1 MNKWTAERHHAE
13 SSLAQPPVFC
23 FSRHMIFATAIFAN
37 ATAPAARSFVAV
49 VNNNRANNNANRWRA
64 RA

>member
-1 MNKWTAERHHAE
+1 MTSMTA
-13 SSLAQPPVFC
+13 QFP
-23 FSRHMIFATAIFAN
+23 N
-37 ATAPAARSFVAV
+37 ATAPAARSFVAA

>member
-1 MNKWTAERHHAE
+1 MITTTAM
-13 SSLAQPPVFC
+13 LP
-23 FSRHMIFATAIFAN
+23 N
-37 ATAPAARSFVAV
+37 AAAPAARGFVPA

>member
-1 MNKWTAERHHAE
+1 MTTLTARFPNVTAL
-13 SSLAQPPVFC
+13 SAQGFV
-23 FSRHMIFATAIFAN
+23 
-37 ATAPAARSFVAV
+37 PA